1 MLLVN
6 KDLQRYYFNFSSL
19 YAFTIGLMNNVIM
32 REENEF
38 LLPYVILF
46 KRVNFRQHTSS
57 AGAKEY

>member
-1 MLLVN
+1 
-6 KDLQRYYFNFSSL
+6 
-19 YAFTIGLMNNVIM
+19 MNNVIM

-38 LLPYVILF
+38 LLPYIILF

>member
-1 MLLVN
+1 
-6 KDLQRYYFNFSSL
+6 
-19 YAFTIGLMNNVIM
+19 MNNVIM

-38 LLPYVILF
+38 LLLYVILF